1 MLRYLTRRL
10 MLAVITVLGVSIIVF
25 VLLRA
30 VPGDPAGLM
39 FTPGQASSLE
49 LQEAIRHEMGLD
61 QPLWAQYGL
70 YLGDLARG
78 DLGHSYQSKMDVRAL
93 VFGAAPATLQ
103 LAAGAL
109 LVSLTLG
116 LAAGIL
122 SAIRQYSILDYGTVL
137 LASLG
142 MAAPV
147 FWVGLVLILVFSI
160 ELQWLPAAGRYNLRN
175 PGGFPDL
182 LRHLI
187 LPSLAL
193 GLNGAALIARIT
205 RSSMLDVIASEYVV
219 SARAKGLTE
228 RAIILH
234 HSLRNA
240 LLPIVTII
248 GLQLGYL
255 LGGAVLTET
264 VFNWPGIG
272 TLLVSAISSRDY
284 PVVQGVVLLISI
296 LFVMVNIFV
305 DILYALLDPRVRY
318 G

>member
-1 MLRYLTRRL
+1 MLRYLTRR
-10 MLAVITVLGVSIIVF
+10 VIFAIVTVLGVSVIVF

-30 VPGDPAGLM
+30 IPGDPAGLM
-39 FTPGQASSLE
+39 FTPGQANSVE
-49 LQEAIRHEMGLD
+49 MQQAIRHEMGLD
-61 QPLWAQYGL
+61 QPLWKQYTL
-70 YLGDLARG
+70 FLGDLAHG
-78 DLGHSYQSKMDVRAL
+78 DLGHSYQSKADVREL
-93 VFGAAPATLQ
+93 VLGAAPATLQ
-103 LAAGAL
+103 LTAGAL
-109 LVSLTLG
+109 FVSLTLG
-116 LAAGIL
+116 LSAGIL

-205 RSSMLDVIASEYVV
+205 RSSMLDVIGNEYVTT
-219 SARAKGLTE
+219 ARAKGLGE
-228 RAIILH
+228 RAVMLH

-284 PVVQGVVLLISI
+284 PIVQGVVLFISV
-296 LFVMVNIFV
+296 LFVAINIFV
-305 DILYALLDPRVRY
+305 DILYAWLDPRVRY